1 MSTFYLKYRPQ
12 IIDELDLGKVRTQLK
27 QALSAKSIPHAFL
40 FSGSRGLGKTSAARI
55 VAKTLN
61 CELPLSKRL
70 DNIEPCNQCQS
81 CLTIT
86 KGSSIDVIEIDGA
99 SNRGIDD
106 IRALR
111 ETVNLAPIQLKN
123 KVYIID
129 EVHMLTKEAFN
140 ALLKTLEEPPSHV
153 YFILA
158 TTEPH
163 KIPETIISRSFHI
176 QFNRANK
183 VEIIRSLQRVV
194 QGEGLEVEDKIYDV
208 IITKTR
214 GGFRDSV
221 KLLEQLAFASKKI
234 TLDQFIKLFGQNDIE
249 TLIQFL
255 VDKNGAKALDWVFH
269 QEELGVDW
277 TDIFRNILN
286 FLRDK
291 LINII
296 KNNTMDDIELNKD
309 NLIKMIN
316 LFIQASVM
324 QKTTL
329 VETLPIE
336 LVIAQ
341 WVGDLEPNI
350 NPKEISNKKNPEP
363 KTVLLNQ
370 TEAKSSLET
379 DTKVIQHSIQKQ
391 EKSET
396 DKSNGKQIEKM
407 TKVQTLPITINDLKD
422 KWDTLLTAIR
432 SQNRSM
438 ESMLRNS
445 ALSKVD
451 GDILS
456 ITVYYGL
463 HKQQL
468 ESDKY
473 LRIFESTFQNIFGL
487 KPRLLYILGDR
498 QEKMEVDAIK
508 DKELEKNVKEIFQ

>member
-1 MSTFYLKYRPQ
+1 
-12 IIDELDLGKVRTQLK
+12 
-27 QALSAKSIPHAFL
+27 
-40 FSGSRGLGKTSAARI
+40 
-55 VAKTLN
+55 
-61 CELPLSKRL
+61 
-70 DNIEPCNQCQS
+70 
-81 CLTIT
+81 
-86 KGSSIDVIEIDGA
+86 
-99 SNRGIDD
+99 
-106 IRALR
+106 
-111 ETVNLAPIQLKN
+111 
-123 KVYIID
+123 
-129 EVHMLTKEAFN
+129 
-140 ALLKTLEEPPSHV
+140 
-153 YFILA
+153 
-158 TTEPH
+158 
-163 KIPETIISRSFHI
+163 
-176 QFNRANK
+176 
-183 VEIIRSLQRVV
+183 
-194 QGEGLEVEDKIYDV
+194 
-208 IITKTR
+208 
-214 GGFRDSV
+214 
-221 KLLEQLAFASKKI
+221 
-234 TLDQFIKLFGQNDIE
+234 
-249 TLIQFL
+249 
-255 VDKNGAKALDWVFH
+255 
-269 QEELGVDW
+269 
-277 TDIFRNILN
+277 
-286 FLRDK
+286 
-291 LINII
+291 
-296 KNNTMDDIELNKD
+296 MDDIELNKD

-329 VETLPIE
+329 IETLPIE

-341 WVGDLEPNI
+341 WVGDLESNI
-350 NPKEISNKKNPEP
+350 NPKVISNKLKPEP

-370 TEAKSSLET
+370 TEVKSSLET

-407 TKVQTLPITINDLKD
+407 GKIQTLPITINDLKD

-432 SQNRSM
+432 PQNRSM

-473 LRIFESTFQNIFGL
+473 LRIFESTFQNIFGQ

>member
-1 MSTFYLKYRPQ
+1 
-12 IIDELDLGKVRTQLK
+12 
-27 QALSAKSIPHAFL
+27 
-40 FSGSRGLGKTSAARI
+40 
-55 VAKTLN
+55 
-61 CELPLSKRL
+61 
-70 DNIEPCNQCQS
+70 
-81 CLTIT
+81 
-86 KGSSIDVIEIDGA
+86 
-99 SNRGIDD
+99 
-106 IRALR
+106 
-111 ETVNLAPIQLKN
+111 
-123 KVYIID
+123 
-129 EVHMLTKEAFN
+129 
-140 ALLKTLEEPPSHV
+140 
-153 YFILA
+153 
-158 TTEPH
+158 
-163 KIPETIISRSFHI
+163 
-176 QFNRANK
+176 
-183 VEIIRSLQRVV
+183 
-194 QGEGLEVEDKIYDV
+194 
-208 IITKTR
+208 
-214 GGFRDSV
+214 
-221 KLLEQLAFASKKI
+221 
-234 TLDQFIKLFGQNDIE
+234 
-249 TLIQFL
+249 
-255 VDKNGAKALDWVFH
+255 
-269 QEELGVDW
+269 LGVDW

-329 VETLPIE
+329 IETLPIE

-341 WVGDLEPNI
+341 WVGDLESNI
-350 NPKEISNKKNPEP
+350 NPKVISNKLKPEP

-370 TEAKSSLET
+370 TEVKSSLET

-407 TKVQTLPITINDLKD
+407 GKIQTLPITINDLKD

-432 SQNRSM
+432 PQNRSM

-473 LRIFESTFQNIFGL
+473 LRIFESTFQNIFGQ